1 MEAKLVFP
9 DWWKGDFKPLT
20 FCGGGVVSISFRKQH
35 IEHTIQHSLCMKH
48 TASEPLTIS
57 LLAHEREVQVPMW
70 KILSVLIPYICI
82 VPVTMIDLFP
92 GCSFSHATNKL
103 SKWVLRGQ
111 GVSYMKKFGFK
122 LRILVSEC

>member
-82 VPVTMIDLFP
+82 VPVTMMICSLVVHFHMQLTSYQNGSCGDRGFP
-92 GCSFSHATNKL
+92 
-103 SKWVLRGQ
+103 
-111 GVSYMKKFGFK
+111 
-122 LRILVSEC
+122 I